1 MKKLL
6 MMTALVFT
14 GALFAQDVKPEF
26 EEQGDLIKGTFF
38 YEDGAVKQKGT
49 YKDGK
54 LHGKWVA
61 YDKTGAKTA
70 VAQYA
75 NGENTGKW
83 FFWNNGNLTEVDY
96 TNNTIAEVTTW
107 DNSKTLVVRDRP

>member
-38 YEDGAVKQKGT
+38 Y
-49 YKDGK
+49 
-54 LHGKWVA
+54 
-61 YDKTGAKTA
+61 
-70 VAQYA
+70 
-75 NGENTGKW
+75 
-83 FFWNNGNLTEVDY
+83 
-96 TNNTIAEVTTW
+96 
-107 DNSKTLVVRDRP
+107 RDI